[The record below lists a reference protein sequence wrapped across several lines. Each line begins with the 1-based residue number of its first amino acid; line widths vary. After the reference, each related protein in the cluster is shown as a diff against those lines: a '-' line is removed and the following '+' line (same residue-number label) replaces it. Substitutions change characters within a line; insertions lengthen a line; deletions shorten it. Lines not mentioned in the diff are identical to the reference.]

1 MQPSPT
7 QSDGALRDMPN
18 DQTGDD
24 MGGNPLREGILGDY
38 DNRSKRDESFA
49 SVKARE
55 AFYAPLWYSSSE
67 LKVDPEIP
75 ADLVEVIP
83 SEDLPKKRKD
93 RDLDSIESSAKE
105 SGLLGGLLGA
115 GIGTLIEPGAGT
127 ALGWS
132 VGNAAGN
139 AAGAIMNHAMGGSG
153 GGQQAPQQGVS
164 DVQDPSFYSAVKEA
178 GPSADFAPNMNK
190 VPDAEDSQDGDTKQQ
205 DDDDRNKNEQVD
217 NAVNDDGGTDQ
228 GNKDFGGFSEDSI
241 GRLLTMLPL
250 LHHHGESGSGHND
263 PLVQALD
270 QMLESEVPG
279 YKDTH
284 TDPKAHEQVIML
296 IRKPDKGDSMHTDDN
311 ETVAPSPDHNSES
324 IHTALQQPGLM
335 DNPAQTSMRPQDAA
349 MGNHCAMCGGTI
361 GPSNPACPQCGAPNA
376 RAQGGIGAGMP
387 GVTAA
392 DVPRYLENGQRDW
405 YYDDPAAGQ
414 PNYVEFPDIPPNMS
428 IKEWNQN
435 GRPIYC
441 PNCQNPTVDKDSRT
455 CTNCGEV
462 KHFAKQKVADGQGPQ
477 TDDQKALMAQA
488 LQEQGRGEEVP
499 QMIIN
504 PVQYAR
510 EFAQLIGREAP
521 PEIEGGQPP
530 APPVAEPPA
539 GGDPTGGMG
548 GSGPMAAPG
557 PQMAM
562 ARAINKHAEKDHLQQ
577 HGDNSDNSVD
587 VPAADQFAQDDQE
600 QEQDPSHHWVD
611 ESGQPLKVGQEYEMY
626 SSNYDIP
633 DLIRIEA
640 VKPDSIEFTLTGE
653 YGLDHRT
660 EITWQE
666 AQMEGYS
673 FQNANAAHSDELGGD
688 DFAPDT
694 MDSMETR
701 GPGDQTDLSAPHQ
714 MAYASFEAPSHE
726 ELNDPSAVGREWLR
740 EAGARFTPYEQREF
754 IEEPGVARNADKLDL
769 RGTHYEASREVEVDP
784 DMFLFGW

>member
-7 QSDGALRDMPN
+7 QSDGALRDMPQ
-18 DQTGDD
+18 DGASDD

-93 RDLDSIESSAKE
+93 RDLDSIESSSKE
-105 SGLLGGLLGA
+105 SGLLGGMLGA
-115 GIGTLIEPGAGT
+115 GAGLFLGGPEGA

-139 AAGAIMNHAMGGSG
+139 AAGAIMNHATGG
-153 GGQQAPQQGVS
+153 GGQQAPQQGGS

-178 GPSADFAPNMNK
+178 GPSEDFAPNMNK
-190 VPDAEDSQDGDTKQQ
+190 VPDAADSQDGDTKQQ
-205 DDDDRNKNEQVD
+205 DDGDRNKNEQVD

-228 GNKDFGGFSEDSI
+228 GNNDFGGFSEDSI
-241 GRLLTMLPL
+241 ARLLTMLPL
-250 LHHHGESGSGHND
+250 LHHHGESGTGHND

-311 ETVAPSPDHNSES
+311 ETQPDGHTTES

-335 DNPAQTSMRPQDAA
+335 DNPAQTTMRPQDAA

-376 RAQGGIGAGMP
+376 RAQGAIGAGMP

-392 DVPRYLENGQRDW
+392 DVPRYLEDGQRDW

-414 PNYVEFPDIPPNMS
+414 PNYIEFPDIPPNMS

-435 GRPIYC
+435 GRPIHC

-462 KHFAKQKVADGQGPQ
+462 KHFAKQKIADGQG
-477 TDDQKALMAQA
+477 TAD
-488 LQEQGRGEEVP
+488 R
-499 QMIIN
+499 
-504 PVQYAR
+504 R
-510 EFAQLIGREAP
+510 
-521 PEIEGGQPP
+521 PEG
-530 APPVAEPPA
+530 A
-539 GGDPTGGMG
+539 D
-548 GSGPMAAPG
+548 GSGSSGSRSWRGSSADDYQPG
-557 PQMAM
+557 PVRTGV
-562 ARAINKHAEKDHLQQ
+562 RAAYR
-577 HGDNSDNSVD
+577 S
-587 VPAADQFAQDDQE
+587 
-600 QEQDPSHHWVD
+600 
-611 ESGQPLKVGQEYEMY
+611 
-626 SSNYDIP
+626 
-633 DLIRIEA
+633 
-640 VKPDSIEFTLTGE
+640 
-653 YGLDHRT
+653 
-660 EITWQE
+660 
-666 AQMEGYS
+666 
-673 FQNANAAHSDELGGD
+673 
-688 DFAPDT
+688 
-694 MDSMETR
+694 R
-701 GPGDQTDLSAPHQ
+701 GPA
-714 MAYASFEAPSHE
+714 
-726 ELNDPSAVGREWLR
+726 
-740 EAGARFTPYEQREF
+740 
-754 IEEPGVARNADKLDL
+754 
-769 RGTHYEASREVEVDP
+769 
-784 DMFLFGW
+784 